1 MDVDLSL
8 SYILQE
14 PTKRRIIRRSQ
25 EKKTSKKVRQAQMC
39 YEKEICLKAKDDPKV
54 FCRFVQCKAKIKE
67 SIQCI
72 IDDNGEI
79 HTENNCKVELLNA
92 ILQCF
97 YK

>member
-1 MDVDLSL
+1 LRSG
-8 SYILQE
+8 
-14 PTKRRIIRRSQ
+14 RRS
-25 EKKTSKKVRQAQMC
+25 ESIIYTARAHKKKNYTTKPRKKDEQKSETSTDA
-39 YEKEICLKAKDDPKV
+39 KEICLKAKDDPKV